1 MSLVEYLKA
10 RIEEEGIPPEVVR
23 HYVSQFMTPDG
34 QMKSM

>member
-23 HYVSQFMTPDG
+23 HYVS
-34 QMKSM
+34 

>member
-23 HYVSQFMTPDG
+23 H
-34 QMKSM
+34 